1 MIVPDMRI
9 FVSAALAL
17 VLACAPA
24 AAPAAPA
31 PQAAKPTTVAEL
43 ATYKGAD
50 RQQILEEGARR
61 EGQLL
66 WYTSQAG
73 DIIPLLTDGFT
84 KKYPFVKVEV
94 FRGDE
99 SALVTKATQEAQAN
113 QPSLDLIESQLT
125 AIRLLFDLKLL
136 TPYYSPGAKRV
147 PDQFKTKAADADLVE
162 SATDRI
168 SLVGFAYNTKL
179 VPESAVPKKQEDLLN
194 PALKGK
200 LALAGSSTG
209 TRWLGSILEGLGDA
223 KGRELLARLAK
234 EQQPKVMQIS
244 NKAVADLVAKGE
256 VPASPTVSQAHVL
269 LLARD
274 KAPVA
279 WVPLEPVVGNSGQ
292 AALAARAA
300 HPHAALLFLDYLLG
314 DAEQVFHDNTYVT
327 ANDAIPF
334 RLWVPEQ
341 GKTTEQIERDVKT
354 WSELF
359 KSTFR

>member
-1 MIVPDMRI
+1 MRTI
-9 FVSAALAL
+9 LGLALTL

-24 AAPAAPA
+24 ATTPATPPA
-31 PQAAKPTTVAEL
+31 SGTAKPATPAEL
-43 ATYKGAD
+43 ATYRGAD
-50 RQQILEEGARR
+50 RQQLLEAGARK

-73 DIIPLLTDGFT
+73 EIIPLLTDGFQ
-84 KKYPFVKVEV
+84 KKYSFLKVEV

-99 SALVTKATQEAQAN
+99 AQLVTKATQEAQAG
-113 QPSLDLIESQLT
+113 QPSFDALESQLT
-125 AIRLLFDLKLL
+125 AIRILFDAKLL
-136 TPYYSPGAKRV
+136 TAYHSPGAARI
-147 PDQFKTKAADADLVE
+147 PDRYKTTAADASLVE

-168 SLVGFAYNTKL
+168 SLVGFAYNTTL
-179 VPESAVPKKQEDLLN
+179 IPASAVPKTQEDLLN
-194 PALKGK
+194 PALRGK
-200 LALAGSSTG
+200 LVLAGSSTG
-209 TRWLGSILEGLGDA
+209 TRWLGSVLEGLGEA
-223 KGRELLARLAK
+223 RGKEFLARFAK
-234 EQQPKVMQIS
+234 EQQPKVLQLS

-274 KAPVA
+274 KAPIA

-292 AALAARAA
+292 AALAARAP

-327 ANDAIPF
+327 GTDSVPF

-341 GKTTEQIERDVKT
+341 GKPTAQIERDVKL
-354 WSELF
+354 WSDLF